1 VSLLLILLFI
11 RGILDVMKTSLT
23 GSRVSDVTYSTDG
36 GTAVFS
42 AYPMA
47 WKEAYASTKVD
58 FGMTDVS
65 PSGQYS
71 ISGLRF
77 HDSLRSRLR
86 RRQAAATSTVSYP
99 SAPTSTPSSES
110 SIQNLN
116 RSNTDQS
123 IISVEEFTLGCKNC
137 TLTGTVDITQ
147 GTFTVNSSA
156 ANDLEEVAHFIENGF
171 FNVVANGVSAHIEID
186 TTISLAVSKSFSHNI
201 LILAL
206 PGFQVR
212 IYCPISP
219 FCSSIT

>member
-1 VSLLLILLFI
+1 
-11 RGILDVMKTSLT
+11 MKTSLT

-42 AYPMA
+42 AYPIE
-47 WKEAYASTKVD
+47 WNEAYVSTKVD

-77 HDSLRSRLR
+77 HDSLRRRLR

-110 SIQNLN
+110 SVRNLN
-116 RSNTDQS
+116 GTNPDQS
-123 IISVEEFTLGCKNC
+123 IISIEEFTLGCKNC

-156 ANDLEEVAHFIENGF
+156 TNELEEVTHFIENGF
-171 FNVVANGVSAHIEID
+171 FNVVANGVSAHIELD
-186 TTISLAVSKSFSHNI
+186 TSISLTASQAFSHTI
-201 LILAL
+201 LTLTL

-212 IYCPISP
+212 VYCTISL
-219 FCSSIT
+219 FYSSVT